1 MPNIYGRYNPETQ
14 QFEPN
19 TNAAGAAGSNPLP
32 PVNDPEK
39 TFADITKQEYMDYLE
54 NFRDFEKELVER
66 ATTDTSLIDYAR
78 EDAAGAAER
87 TRAVAERNRSRYGIA
102 LTPAEV
108 AERERSVNRGS
119 VLGGVQSIA
128 DARIAQRDQNQK
140 LLNDL
145 MAIGQG
151 INRNSLAQLGS
162 AAADATSRNNAYRSA
177 QAASKQATY
186 SAIGGLG
193 SMAIMALML

>member
-1 MPNIYGRYNPETQ
+1 MLLEQ
-14 QFEPN
+14 Q
-19 TNAAGAAGSNPLP
+19 
-32 PVNDPEK
+32 
-39 TFADITKQEYMDYLE
+39 
-54 NFRDFEKELVER
+54 KELEQL
-66 ATTDTSLIDYAR
+66 LIKQVKIRYCFNSCR
-78 EDAAGAAER
+78 SSR
-87 TRAVAERNRSRYGIA
+87 TRKALIEARSWWCF
-102 LTPAEV
+102 
-108 AERERSVNRGS
+108 
-119 VLGGVQSIA
+119 QSIA

>member
-1 MPNIYGRYNPETQ
+1 MFGPLIRASRFNQETG
-14 QFEPN
+14 QFE
-19 TNAAGAAGSNPLP
+19 TDGAGAVGSNPLP
-32 PVNDPEK
+32 PVSDPDK
-39 TFADITKQEYMDYLE
+39 HLLIPKQEYMDYLE
-54 NFRDFEKELVER
+54 NFRTLKKIR
-66 ATTDTSLIDYAR
+66 QNSTTDTSLIDYAR

-102 LTPAEV
+102 LNPAEV
-108 AERERSVNRGS
+108 AERERSINRGS

-162 AAADATSRNNAYRSA
+162 AAADATSRNNAYRS
-177 QAASKQATY
+177 QAASSKQRTVRQVVRLNGY
-186 SAIGGLG
+186 HGFDVID
-193 SMAIMALML
+193 